1 MSDRVVCERCKGMRD
16 ISLMVGD
23 VCMYCWGDERMER
36 EADNVGEDGCAT

>member
-36 EADNVGEDGCAT
+36 EG